1 MAGTARGSVP
11 KPAVWLQPALLPL
24 WTLVSWLARVRA
36 KAAPSCSIL
45 SLGSRGN
52 EVSTTK
58 QLLILLSN
66 VSAWWQVLFHTLLC
80 APVLFFLPD
89 SGLYQS
95 AAAMVSW
102 SGLPA
107 ILPLPRQRKTSKPH
121 VGS

>member
-58 QLLILLSN
+58 QLLVLLSN
-66 VSAWWQVLFHTLLC
+66 VSAWDEAVGRSCFRTLLGT
-80 APVLFFLPD
+80 PVLFFLPD
-89 SGLYQS
+89 SRLYQS

-102 SGLPA
+102 SGRPA
-107 ILPLPRQRKTSKPH
+107 ILPTQAKETI
-121 VGS
+121 